1 MGVTAV
7 VNQKGGVG
15 KTTVTLGLAAAAAA
29 QGRRVLVVDLDPQ
42 ANSTTGLGIWDATV
56 TVADALDQERS
67 GAADAAVQD
76 AGWPVAK
83 GQSAVSV
90 IPSSPRL
97 AQSEHQLAM
106 DVIGAQDRLAMA
118 LQGVVERFDDVL
130 IDCPPSLGLLTV
142 NALFAA
148 DRVLIVAEP
157 AAWSADGVE
166 QILRNIERI
175 ADRRGGR
182 PSIAGIVVNRLGRTR
197 DANYWDGQLRELHPQ
212 LVLGPAIR
220 LRAAVA
226 EAAAQ
231 STPVHALTRD
241 GAPEA
246 SGEFDELAAALGLI
260 DTPAEPAPAEPA
272 PLDPAP
278 ADAAPVDVSDAA
290 ELADVPTTPTV
301 DVTTPPP
308 APVEVATNGSDAD
321 AGQSDAGRTDSGRSD
336 VGRTP
341 TDPRPSSPPVSHVA
355 TITGER

>member
-42 ANSTTGLGIWDATV
+42 ANSTTGLGIWDAGA
-56 TVADALDQERS
+56 TVADALDQERA
-67 GAADAAVQD
+67 GAAAAAVQD
-76 AGWPVAK
+76 AGWPVAD
-83 GQSAVSV
+83 GQQAVSV
-90 IPSSPRL
+90 VPSSPRL

-118 LQGVVERFDDVL
+118 LQGVAEGFDDVL

-175 ADRRGGR
+175 ADRRDGR

-246 SGEFDELAAALGLI
+246 SAEFDELAAALGLV
-260 DTPAEPAPAEPA
+260 D
-272 PLDPAP
+272 AP
-278 ADAAPVDVSDAA
+278 ADPA
-290 ELADVPTTPTV
+290 PTV
-301 DVTTPPP
+301 DVTEARP
-308 APVEVATNGSDAD
+308 APVEATTTDANTDTSEGDD
-321 AGQSDAGRTDSGRSD
+321 APGMIDA
-336 VGRTP
+336 
-341 TDPRPSSPPVSHVA
+341 RPSAPQMPHVA